1 MNRLNQLIKSQL
13 PTAFSQLRALRSAK
27 TPLFQLQVK
36 HTLNGMRGA
45 KVVNW
50 TCGVQDPI
58 KGLMIRG
65 LPIEELIVRLPRRD
79 TAPLPEGL
87 LWFLLTGRMPKAQ
100 ELEEFLIDIRQR
112 SQLPPKAIEIM
123 QAIPAN
129 LPLLSKL
136 SIGLMTLQPD
146 SQFVRSYSE
155 KTAKSDLWKSCLE
168 DSVTLFA
175 RLPSLLSLVYT
186 GQTIG
191 KYTDYAEAIAQA
203 VIGRPDG
210 RLTDVIRLLV
220 VVLAEGDGGSVSAH
234 VSKAVASTLSDPYLS
249 LAAGYN
255 ALSGPRHSKASQDA
269 MEFLRTLTDQLG
281 HLPTDP
287 AILAAFKQLS
297 EAKAV
302 IPGFGHPVLQV
313 PDKRFSLIMDYMR
326 SIAPSDPGL
335 ILADRLQFI
344 GTEVLKSSA
353 IRNPAP
359 NVDLAVAAALGAVG
373 IRDSELCPAVFA
385 LGRTMGILCNLVW
398 DRALQMPIEYGVSV
412 DLEELEQVK

>member
-1 MNRLNQLIKSQL
+1 MNRLHQLVQSQL
-13 PTAFSQLRALRSAK
+13 PSTLSQLRALRSAK
-27 TPLFQLQVK
+27 TPLFPLKVK
-36 HTLNGMRGA
+36 QTLGGLRGA
-45 KVVNW
+45 KVMNW

-58 KGLMIRG
+58 KGLLIRG

-87 LWFLLTGRMPKAQ
+87 LWFLLTGRMPKGQ
-100 ELEEFLIDIRQR
+100 ELEEFIGTIRER
-112 SQLPPKAIEIM
+112 AKLPSPTTEIM
-123 QAIPAN
+123 QHIPAG

-136 SIGLMTLQPD
+136 SIGLMTMQSE
-146 SQFVRSYSE
+146 SQFVRSYAE
-155 KTAKSDLWKSCLE
+155 KTAKADLWRSCLE
-168 DSVTLFA
+168 DSVTIFA
-175 RLPSLLSLVYT
+175 RLPSLLSLIYR
-186 GQTIG
+186 GQPLDE
-191 KYTDYAEAIAQA
+191 YTDYAQGIAQA
-203 VIGRPDG
+203 VKGRLDG

-234 VSKAVASTLSDPYLS
+234 ASKAVASTLSDPYLA

-269 MEFLRTLTDQLG
+269 MEFLGTFTDQLG
-281 HLPTDP
+281 HLPTDA
-287 AILAAFKQLS
+287 AISAAFKQI
-297 EAKAV
+297 ADTNMP

-313 PDKRFSLIMDYMR
+313 PDKRFALVMDYMR
-326 SIAPSDPGL
+326 RVAPSDPCL
-335 ILADRLQFI
+335 CLADRLQFI

-373 IRDSELCPAVFA
+373 VRDSELCPAVFA
-385 LGRTMGILCNLVW
+385 LGRTLGILSNLVW

-412 DLEELEQVK
+412 DLEELEQLK

>member
-1 MNRLNQLIKSQL
+1 MNRLHQLINSQL
-13 PTAFSQLRALRSAK
+13 PSALALLRSLRSAK
-27 TPLFQLQVK
+27 TPLFPLQVK

-45 KVVNW
+45 KVLNW

-87 LWFLLTGRMPKAQ
+87 LWFLLTGRMPKGQ
-100 ELEEFLIDIRQR
+100 ELDDFLRDIRQR

-123 QAIPAN
+123 QAIPAG

-136 SIGLMTLQPD
+136 SLGLMTIQPE
-146 SQFVRSYSE
+146 SHFVRSYSE
-155 KTAKSDLWKSCLE
+155 KTPKSDLWKSCLE

-186 GQTIG
+186 GETIG
-191 KYTDYAEAIAQA
+191 EYSDYAQAIAQA
-203 VIGRPDG
+203 VMGRPDG
-210 RLTDVIRLLV
+210 RLTDVMRLLV

-234 VSKAVASTLSDPYLS
+234 ASKAVASTLSDPYLS
-249 LAAGYN
+249 LAAGFN

-269 MEFLRTLTDQLG
+269 MEFLRTLTEQLG
-281 HLPTDP
+281 HLPTDA
-287 AILAAFKQLS
+287 AISAAFKQLA
-297 EAKAV
+297 ETKAV

-313 PDKRFSLIMDYMR
+313 PDKRFALVMDYMR
-326 SIAPSDPGL
+326 TIAPSDSGL
-335 ILADRLQFI
+335 VLADRLQFI
-344 GTEVLKSSA
+344 GTEVLKTTA

-373 IRDSELCPAVFA
+373 VRDSELCPAVFA
-385 LGRTMGILCNLVW
+385 LGRTLGILSNLVW

-412 DLEELEQVK
+412 DLEELELVK